1 MNKTTRLPML
11 LGALLICLLCVSPDG
26 TTWGQR
32 PPIKIGF
39 VTDLTGIAA
48 QAAKDMVNGLTL
60 YLDEIG
66 SQMAGRKVEL
76 IVEDSQGRPDV
87 ALTKLRKIVEHD
99 RVHIVAGVLF
109 GHIGYAMAPKV
120 EEYRI
125 PALFTVAASDDLTQR
140 LKYRWVIRTGWASSQ
155 PSHPFGEYAARTLG
169 HRKVA
174 VIASDYAFGWEV
186 VGGFQRTF
194 EENGG
199 QVIQKL
205 WAPLGVMDLAPY
217 IAKIRRDADA
227 VLTMIAGAS
236 TLQFFKQYEEA
247 GLKAKL
253 PLIAGGP
260 AVDESMLPSMGD
272 EALGT
277 ISPLIYSGALDTPTN
292 RRFVQ
297 EYRKR
302 FGKVP
307 SYFAETNYTSGR
319 WINEAVKS
327 LGGNVE
333 DREALLAV
341 LRKVEIA
348 DAPRGPVK
356 LDAQG
361 NPIQNVYFRKIE
373 RNKDGEL
380 QNTVIVTIP
389 AVSQFWKYSPDAFL
403 RQPVYSRD
411 VPPCR
416 YC

>member
-1 MNKTTRLPML
+1 MAMSRRRLSIIPP
-11 LGALLICLLCVSPDG
+11 ALVALVLVGLVQVTP
-26 TTWGQR
+26 GQQG
-32 PPIKIGF
+32 PIRIGF
-39 VTDLTGIAA
+39 VTDLTGPAA
-48 QAAKDMVNGLTL
+48 QAAKDMVNGITL

-66 SQMAGRKVEL
+66 SQMAGRKIEL

-120 EEYRI
+120 EEYRV
-125 PALFTVAASDDLTQR
+125 PALFTVTAADDLTQR

-155 PSHPFGEYAARTLG
+155 PSHPFGEYAAKTLG
-169 HRKVA
+169 YKKVA

-194 EENGG
+194 EEAGG

-217 IAKIRRDADA
+217 IAKLRRDADA
-227 VLTMIAGAS
+227 VLTMVAGAS
-236 TLQFFKQYEEA
+236 TIQFMKQYDEA
-247 GLKAKL
+247 GLRGKI
-253 PLIAGGP
+253 PLIGGGP
-260 AVDESMLPSMGD
+260 AVDESLLPSMGD
-272 EALGT
+272 EAIGV
-277 ISPLIYSGALDTPTN
+277 ISPLIYSGALDTPAN
-292 RRFVQ
+292 RRFAK
-297 EYRKR
+297 EYRTR

-319 WINEAVKS
+319 WINEAVRA
-327 LGGNVE
+327 LGGQVE
-333 DREALLAV
+333 DREKLLAA
-341 LRKVEIA
+341 LRKVEIP
-348 DAPRGPVK
+348 DAPRGPIK
-356 LDAQG
+356 LDGYG
-361 NPIQNVYFRKIE
+361 NPIQNVYFRRVE
-373 RNKDGEL
+373 RNRDGEL

-389 AVSQFWKYSPDAFL
+389 AVSQFWKYNPEEFL

-411 VPPCR
+411 VPVCR

>member
-1 MNKTTRLPML
+1 MRTKRFAAVS
-11 LGALLICLLCVSPDG
+11 GALIVVLLVVGLAPAQPG
-26 TTWGQR
+26 
-32 PPIKIGF
+32 PIKIGF
-39 VTDLTGIAA
+39 TTDLTGTAA
-48 QAAKDMVNGLTL
+48 QPAKDMVNGFTM

-66 SQMAGRKVEL
+66 GQMAGRKVEL
-76 IVEDSQGRPDV
+76 IVEDTQGRPDV
-87 ALTKLRKIVEHD
+87 ALTKLRKLVEHD
-99 RVHIVAGVLF
+99 RVHLVAGVLF
-109 GHIGYAMAPKV
+109 GHLGYAMAPKV

-125 PALFTVAASDDLTQR
+125 PALFTVTAADDLTQR
-140 LKYRWVIRTGWASSQ
+140 QKYRWVIRTGWTSSQ
-155 PSHPFGEYAARTLG
+155 PSHPFGEYAAKTLG
-169 HRKVA
+169 YKKVA

-194 EENGG
+194 EEQGG

-205 WAPLGVMDLAPY
+205 WAPLGAMDLAPF

-236 TLQFFKQYEEA
+236 TLQFFKQYDEA
-247 GLKAKL
+247 GLKAKI
-253 PLIAGGP
+253 PVIAGGP

-272 EALGT
+272 EALGV
-277 ISPLIYSGALDTPTN
+277 ISPLIYSGALDTPAN
-292 RRFVQ
+292 RRFVKD
-297 EYRKR
+297 YRAR

-319 WINEAVKS
+319 WINEAVRS

-333 DREALLAV
+333 DREKLLAA

-348 DAPRGPVK
+348 DAPRGSIR
-356 LDAQG
+356 LDAYG
-361 NPIQNVYFRKIE
+361 NPIQNIYIRKVE
-373 RNKDGEL
+373 RNREGEL
-380 QNTVIVTIP
+380 QNTVIVTVP
-389 AVSQFWKYSPDAFL
+389 AVSQFWKYNPDEFL

>member
-1 MNKTTRLPML
+1 MRTKRFAAVS
-11 LGALLICLLCVSPDG
+11 GALIVVLLVVGLAPAQPG
-26 TTWGQR
+26 
-32 PPIKIGF
+32 PIKIGF
-39 VTDLTGIAA
+39 TTDLTGTAA
-48 QAAKDMVNGLTL
+48 QPAKDMVNGFTM

-66 SQMAGRKVEL
+66 GQMAGRKVEL
-76 IVEDSQGRPDV
+76 IVEDTQGRPDV
-87 ALTKLRKIVEHD
+87 ALTKLRKLVEHD
-99 RVHIVAGVLF
+99 RVHLVAGVLF
-109 GHIGYAMAPKV
+109 GHLGYAMAPKV

-125 PALFTVAASDDLTQR
+125 PALFTVTAADDLTQR
-140 LKYRWVIRTGWASSQ
+140 QKYRWVIRTGWTSSQ
-155 PSHPFGEYAARTLG
+155 PSHPFGEYAAKTLG
-169 HRKVA
+169 YKKVA

-194 EENGG
+194 EEQGG

-205 WAPLGVMDLAPY
+205 WAPLGAMDLAPF

-236 TLQFFKQYEEA
+236 TLQFFKQYDEA
-247 GLKAKL
+247 GLKAKI
-253 PLIAGGP
+253 PVIAGGP

-272 EALGT
+272 EALGV
-277 ISPLIYSGALDTPTN
+277 ISPLIYSGALDTPAN
-292 RRFVQ
+292 RRFAK
-297 EYRKR
+297 EYRAR

-319 WINEAVKS
+319 WINEAVRS

-333 DREALLAV
+333 DREKLLAA

-348 DAPRGPVK
+348 DAPRGSIR
-356 LDAQG
+356 LDAYG
-361 NPIQNVYFRKIE
+361 NPIQNIYIRKVE
-373 RNKDGEL
+373 RNREGEL
-380 QNTVIVTIP
+380 QNTVIVTVP
-389 AVSQFWKYSPDAFL
+389 AVSQFWKYNPDEFL

>member
-1 MNKTTRLPML
+1 MSRRRLSIIPP
-11 LGALLICLLCVSPDG
+11 ALVALVLVGLVQVTP
-26 TTWGQR
+26 GQQG
-32 PPIKIGF
+32 PIRIGF
-39 VTDLTGIAA
+39 VTDLTGPAA
-48 QAAKDMVNGLTL
+48 QAAKDMVNGITL

-66 SQMAGRKVEL
+66 SQMAGRKIEL

-120 EEYRI
+120 EEYRV
-125 PALFTVAASDDLTQR
+125 PALFTVTAADDLTQR

-155 PSHPFGEYAARTLG
+155 PSHPFGEYAAKTLG
-169 HRKVA
+169 YKKVA

-194 EENGG
+194 EEAGG

-217 IAKIRRDADA
+217 IAKLRRDADA
-227 VLTMIAGAS
+227 VLTMVAGAS
-236 TLQFFKQYEEA
+236 TIQFMKQYDEA
-247 GLKAKL
+247 GLRGKI
-253 PLIAGGP
+253 PLIGGGP
-260 AVDESMLPSMGD
+260 AVDESLLPSMGD
-272 EALGT
+272 EAIGV
-277 ISPLIYSGALDTPTN
+277 ISPLIYSGALDTPAN
-292 RRFVQ
+292 RRFAK
-297 EYRKR
+297 EYRTR

-319 WINEAVKS
+319 WINEAVRA
-327 LGGNVE
+327 LGGQVE
-333 DREALLAV
+333 DREKLLAA
-341 LRKVEIA
+341 LRKVEIP
-348 DAPRGPVK
+348 DAPRGPIK
-356 LDAQG
+356 LDGYG
-361 NPIQNVYFRKIE
+361 NPIQNVYFRKVE
-373 RNKDGEL
+373 RNRDGEL

-389 AVSQFWKYSPDAFL
+389 AVSQFWKYNPEEFL

-411 VPPCR
+411 VPVCR

>member
-1 MNKTTRLPML
+1 MSANRFSIV
-11 LGALLICLLCVSPDG
+11 LGALLVLLLAGIGVAPAQQG
-26 TTWGQR
+26 
-32 PPIKIGF
+32 PIRIGF
-39 VTDLTGIAA
+39 VTDLTGPAA

-169 HRKVA
+169 YRKIA
-174 VIASDYAFGWEV
+174 VVASDYAFGWEV

-205 WAPLGVMDLAPY
+205 WAPLGVMDLSPY

-236 TLQFFKQYEEA
+236 TLQFLKQYEEA
-247 GLKAKL
+247 GLKARI
-253 PLIAGGP
+253 PLIGGGP
-260 AVDESMLPSMGD
+260 AVDEALLPSMGD
-272 EALGT
+272 EALGVVT
-277 ISPLIYSGALDTPTN
+277 PLIYSGALETPAN
-292 RRFVQ
+292 RRFVK
-297 EYRKR
+297 EYRAR

-307 SYFAETNYTSGR
+307 SYFSETNYTSGR
-319 WINEAVKS
+319 WINEAVKA

-333 DREALLAV
+333 DREKLLAA

-348 DAPRGPVK
+348 DAPRGPVR
-356 LDAQG
+356 LDTYG
-361 NPIQNVYFRKIE
+361 NPIQNVYFRKVE
-373 RNKDGEL
+373 RNREGEL

>member
-1 MNKTTRLPML
+1 MSANRFSIVP
-11 LGALLICLLCVSPDG
+11 GALLVLLLAGIGVAPAQQG
-26 TTWGQR
+26 
-32 PPIKIGF
+32 PIRIGF
-39 VTDLTGIAA
+39 VTDLTGPAA

-169 HRKVA
+169 YRKVA
-174 VIASDYAFGWEV
+174 VVASDYAFGWEV

-205 WAPLGVMDLAPY
+205 WAPLGVMDLSPY

-236 TLQFFKQYEEA
+236 TLQFLKQYEEA
-247 GLKAKL
+247 GLKARI
-253 PLIAGGP
+253 PLIGGGP
-260 AVDESMLPSMGD
+260 AVDEALLPSMGD
-272 EALGT
+272 EALGVVT
-277 ISPLIYSGALDTPTN
+277 PLIYSGALETPAN
-292 RRFVQ
+292 RRFVK
-297 EYRKR
+297 EYRAR

-307 SYFAETNYTSGR
+307 SYFSETNYTSGR
-319 WINEAVKS
+319 WINEAVKA

-333 DREALLAV
+333 DREKLLAA

-348 DAPRGPVK
+348 DAPRGPVR
-356 LDAQG
+356 LDTYG
-361 NPIQNVYFRKIE
+361 NPIQNVYFRKVE
-373 RNKDGEL
+373 RNREGEL

-389 AVSQFWKYSPDAFL
+389 AVSQFWKYSPDDFL

>member
-1 MNKTTRLPML
+1 MSANRLSIV
-11 LGALLICLLCVSPDG
+11 LGALLVLVAGIGLAPAQQG
-26 TTWGQR
+26 
-32 PPIKIGF
+32 PIKIGF
-39 VTDLTGIAA
+39 VTDLTGPAA

-109 GHIGYAMAPKV
+109 GHIGYALAPKV

-169 HRKVA
+169 YRRVA
-174 VIASDYAFGWEV
+174 VVASDYAFGWEV

-194 EENGG
+194 EESGG

-205 WAPLGVMDLAPY
+205 WAPLGVMDLSPY

-236 TLQFFKQYEEA
+236 TLQFLKQYEEA
-247 GLKAKL
+247 GLKARI
-253 PLIAGGP
+253 PLIGGGP
-260 AVDESMLPSMGD
+260 AVDEALLPSMGD
-272 EALGT
+272 EALGVIT
-277 ISPLIYSGALDTPTN
+277 PLIYSGALDTPAN
-292 RRFVQ
+292 RRFVK
-297 EYRKR
+297 EYRAR

-307 SYFAETNYTSGR
+307 SYFSETNYTSGR
-319 WINEAVKS
+319 WINEAVKA

-333 DREALLAV
+333 DREKLLAA
-341 LRKVEIA
+341 LRKVEIP
-348 DAPRGPVK
+348 DAPRGPVR
-356 LDAQG
+356 LDTYG
-361 NPIQNVYFRKIE
+361 NPIQNVYFRKVE
-373 RNKDGEL
+373 RNREGEL

-389 AVSQFWKYSPDAFL
+389 AVSQFWKYNPDDFL